1 MSRDY
6 AMSRVHDAIEK
17 SEGNHMKAQRLLLD
31 WITKD
36 QTLLLGLV
44 EPHIVSIVSHAVNH
58 GLATPEGKKT
68 HMPEKVD
75 MPEIPTTQASQRHID
90 AINVIVNA
98 GSKKTDK

>member
-31 WITKD
+31 WIVKD

-44 EPHIVSIVSHAVNH
+44 EPHIVSIVAHAVNH
-58 GLATPEGKKT
+58 GIATPEGKKA
-68 HMPEKVD
+68 HMPEKVEVPE
-75 MPEIPTTQASQRHID
+75 MPSAKASQRHID
-90 AINVIVNA
+90 AINTIVNA
-98 GSKKTDK
+98 GKKKDEK